1 MHYIIQDNK
10 KYCAVSYNT
19 HIYNSTVI
27 LHYKTHEYTE
37 ILFNVLYNA
46 SFYTIYSVNNV
57 DNEWN
62 MIFLTGISVMHD
74 STLYYT
80 TQVQCQ

>member
-1 MHYIIQDNK
+1 MIQ
-10 KYCAVSYNT
+10 Y
-19 HIYNSTVI
+19 STVI
-27 LHYKTHEYTE
+27 LNYKTHEYTE
-37 ILFNVLYNA
+37 ILYYVLYNA
-46 SFYTIYSVNNV
+46 SFYRIHSVNNV

-62 MIFLTGISVMHD
+62 MIFLTGISEKHD